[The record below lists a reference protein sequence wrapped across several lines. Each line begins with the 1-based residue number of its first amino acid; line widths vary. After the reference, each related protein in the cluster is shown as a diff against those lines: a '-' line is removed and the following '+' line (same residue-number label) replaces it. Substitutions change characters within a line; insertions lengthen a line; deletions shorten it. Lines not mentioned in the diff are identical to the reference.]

1 MPKIKPFRGIHPAI
15 QIADQV
21 IVNLENLSIREA
33 KVIQQENPYSYV
45 NMVVPKLDNLFL
57 LGSKN
62 ELAYKKIN
70 ENFEEFLEKGILI
83 RDPKPSIYIYRY
95 TNKQYTQTG
104 IWVTTS
110 IDDYLS
116 NVVKKHELTKRDREE
131 SLIEYLQQT
140 GIDANPVLIT
150 YYAVPRID
158 EIIAF
163 TIQKAAELKVSKNGS
178 DYALW
183 KIDAELLVQE
193 LIELFSDMEATYIAD
208 GHHRAA
214 AASLLGIQ
222 RRRLNLKH
230 TGIEDYNFFSSVYMS
245 TDQLRIYSFNRI
257 IKGLN
262 NLTPHEL
269 LDKISCSFTIKE
281 VDHPVLPD
289 RIHQF
294 GMYLNMRWFELIAKD
309 SIFKDD
315 KPLESLDVTILHQY
329 ILDPFLGITDPRTDP
344 RINYFSGTNSMEELV
359 GQMDSTSYD
368 IAFIL
373 FPTSIEQLIKVA
385 DMGEV
390 MPPKSTCFEPK
401 FEVGLLIHE
410 MN

>member
-1 MPKIKPFRGIHPAI
+1 MPKIKPFRGIHPAR
-15 QIADQV
+15 QVADQV

-70 ENFEEFLEKGILI
+70 ENFEEFLEKGILV
-83 RDPKPSIYIYRY
+83 RDPHPSIYIYRY
-95 TNKQYTQTG
+95 SNTQHTQTG

-116 NVVKKHELTKRDREE
+116 NVVKKHELTKRNREE

-158 EIIAF
+158 EIIAA
-163 TIQKAAELKVSKNGS
+163 TVQQDAELMFSKNDS

-193 LIELFSDMEATYIAD
+193 LIELFADIPSTYIAD

-222 RRRLNLKH
+222 RRKLNLRH
-230 TGIEDYNFFSSVYMS
+230 HGNEDYNFFSSVYMS

-262 NLTPHEL
+262 NLSPEEL
-269 LDKISCSFTIKE
+269 LNKISRDFTVKK

-294 GMYLNMRWFELIAKD
+294 EMYLNRSWYELIVKD
-309 SIFKDD
+309 SIFQED
-315 KPLESLDVTILHQY
+315 KPFESLDVTILHQY
-329 ILDPFLGITDPRTDP
+329 ILDPLLGIADPKTDP
-344 RINYFSGTNSMEELV
+344 RINYYSGTNSLEELV
-359 GQMDSTSYD
+359 AKVDSMDYD
-368 IAFIL
+368 IAFVL
-373 FPTSIEQLIKVA
+373 FPTSIGQLMKVA
-385 DMGEV
+385 DLGEV

>member
-1 MPKIKPFRGIHPAI
+1 MPKIKPFRGIHPVR

-21 IVNLENLSIREA
+21 IVNLENLSISDA

-70 ENFEEFLEKGILI
+70 ENFEEFLEKGILV
-83 RDPKPSIYIYRY
+83 RDPKSSFYIYKY
-95 TNKQYTQTG
+95 INSGIVQTG

-150 YYAVPRID
+150 YQAIPGID
-158 EIIAF
+158 QIIAQS
-163 TIQKAAELKVSKNGS
+163 TRSNPELEFSKNGS
-178 DYALW
+178 GYSLW
-183 KIDAELLVQE
+183 KIDEDHIILELTG
-193 LIELFSDMEATYIAD
+193 LFANLASSYIAD

-222 RRRLNLKH
+222 RRKLNLKH
-230 TGIEDYNFFSSVYMS
+230 QGNEEYNYFSSVYMS

-257 IKGLN
+257 VKGLN
-262 NLTPHEL
+262 GLSEEEL
-269 LDKISCSFTIKE
+269 INEISACFVINEAESHFIPE
-281 VDHPVLPD
+281 Q
-289 RIHQF
+289 IHQF
-294 GMYLNMRWFELIAKD
+294 GMYLRGKWYSLIARE
-309 SIFKDD
+309 IIIQDD
-315 KPLESLDVTILHQY
+315 NPLTALDVSLLHDHVLSPLLN
-329 ILDPFLGITDPRTDP
+329 INDPRTDP
-344 RINYFSGTNSMEELV
+344 RISYSSGSTPLFNLV
-359 GQMDSTSYD
+359 AQVDSGKYD

-373 FPTSIEQLIKVA
+373 YPTSIDQLMKVA
-385 DMGEV
+385 DEGEV

-410 MN
+410 IN